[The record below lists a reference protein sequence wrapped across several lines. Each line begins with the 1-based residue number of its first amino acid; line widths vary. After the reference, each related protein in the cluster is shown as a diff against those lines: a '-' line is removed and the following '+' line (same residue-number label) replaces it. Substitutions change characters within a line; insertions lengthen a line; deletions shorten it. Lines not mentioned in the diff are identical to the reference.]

1 MNNLQQLAND
11 LIAMAQANQ
20 WDEIQPKLDL
30 FQQQLT
36 EQDGQLDSEQIS
48 HLIAITERLTSLGLK
63 NKAEVAKKL
72 AGIKQGKKATN
83 AYESAY

>member
-1 MNNLQQLAND
+1 MNNLQQMANE

-48 HLIAITERLTSLGLK
+48 HLLAITERLTSLGLK
-63 NKAEVAKKL
+63 NKAEIAKKL
-72 AGIKQGKKATN
+72 ARLKRGKKAT
-83 AYESAY
+83 SAYKST